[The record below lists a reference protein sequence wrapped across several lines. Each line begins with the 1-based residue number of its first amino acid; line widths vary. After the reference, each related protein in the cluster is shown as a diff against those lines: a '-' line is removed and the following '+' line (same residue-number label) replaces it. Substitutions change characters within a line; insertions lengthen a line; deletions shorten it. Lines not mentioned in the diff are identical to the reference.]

1 MRKLHTR
8 ILVGAAVAAC
18 TGGAAFATVS
28 VTDHPTTANT
38 VALTNTASSTATTAT
53 EAKVGTT
60 LSIAVTKATTAAG
73 RLDVISGT
81 LTTGTAPSGKRIVEL
96 YRYNATLKKW
106 VPARVNL
113 TRKGGGVRFAI
124 RPLTTAEYELVYHGN
139 TDLAAAHSVPVTITV
154 TE

>member
-28 VTDHPTTANT
+28 ATDHATPANT
-38 VALTNTASSTATTAT
+38 VALTNTANSTAMTAT
-53 EAKVGTT
+53 GAKVDTT
-60 LSIAVTKATTAAG
+60 LSIAVTKTTIAAG

-81 LTTGTAPSGKRIVEL
+81 LTTGTAPPAKRIVEL
-96 YRYNATLKKW
+96 YRYDAKLKKW
-106 VPARVNL
+106 EPARVNL

-139 TDLAAAHSVPVTITV
+139 TDLAAAHSVPITITV